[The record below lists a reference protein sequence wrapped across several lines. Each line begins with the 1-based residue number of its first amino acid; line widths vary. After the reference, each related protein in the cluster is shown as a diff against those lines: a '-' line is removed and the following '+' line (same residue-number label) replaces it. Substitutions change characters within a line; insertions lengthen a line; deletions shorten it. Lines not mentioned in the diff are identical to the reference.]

1 MADEEREPPEQG
13 AAAAGEAAP
22 SAEELIEQF
31 RQLKVS
37 DLLVSTVFTLSQ
49 VGYGKLDAASRDL
62 DQARLAI
69 EALRALVPLLEGT
82 LPDET
87 IGDFR
92 QVTANLQLAYAA
104 ASKEAGGG
112 G

>member
-1 MADEEREPPEQG
+1 MADEEHRPAEAG
-13 AAAAGEAAP
+13 AAAAGEEAQ
-22 SAEELIEQF
+22 SADELIEQF
-31 RQLKVS
+31 RKLKVP

-69 EALRALVPLLEGT
+69 EALRALVPLLEGA
-82 LPDET
+82 LPAEM

-104 ASKEAGGG
+104 AAKEAGGEG
-112 G
+112 